1 LLKPFWLEPV
11 CLKAHLCKCV
21 VCRDLRPAARP
32 SLAQMAGEEEEW
44 EMHTMDL
51 ETLIASYGIDD
62 SAAQALRSCSEDALG
77 RIMAK
82 GPLTGDNPSALI
94 MSRIRD
100 EADGAAED
108 PEAFIAML
116 DDQAKKVWHQQPE
129 GVKQLIMEEGA
140 LLGYNPSAILMGRL
154 RKAKDK
160 FKASGGAAA
169 AVRAPQPGVKV
180 VVKPKKG
187 SARKAAAGAAEDG
200 SGLTGSAALHC
211 LGVQLGQWNS
221 ACWDFD
227 VPRADLMASVKAIL
241 DTRDAAAAAAYE
253 QWPAAD
259 EPQRKRARQA
269 PAGGDRAGQDLLTD
283 AEKEQQRDALLSEVI
298 RMLGDNGGEML
309 LQDIGS
315 KHLTDLRTGAIG
327 SKTSLSKFLATRPDV
342 VRITSPADGSSA
354 SPTVTLL

>member
-1 LLKPFWLEPV
+1 
-11 CLKAHLCKCV
+11 
-21 VCRDLRPAARP
+21 
-32 SLAQMAGEEEEW
+32 MAGEEEEW

-62 SAAQALRSCSEDALG
+62 SAAQALRSCSEDVLG

-108 PEAFIAML
+108 PEVFIAML
-116 DDQAKKVWHQQPE
+116 DDQAKKVWHQQPD

-154 RKAKDK
+154 RKAKEA
-160 FKASGGAAA
+160 FKASVGAGA
-169 AVRAPQPGVKV
+169 AVRAPQPGVMI

-187 SARKAAAGAAEDG
+187 SGRKAAAAGAAADG

-211 LGVQLGQWNS
+211 LGMQLGQWNS
-221 ACWDFD
+221 GCWDFD

-253 QWPAAD
+253 QWPAAH

-269 PAGGDRAGQDLLTD
+269 ATGGDRAGQDSLTD
-283 AEKEQQRDALLSEVI
+283 AEKDQQKDALLSEVI

-315 KHLTDLRTGAIG
+315 KHLTDLRIGAIG